1 MSNEI
6 CIVCSSD
13 KDLNGLI
20 ICTKCNSG
28 NLTIENRLN
37 RVIELLKTPE
47 SSDDIWFCV
56 GELEEIVKGLS
67 QKVGA

>member
-20 ICTKCNSG
+20 ICSECDG
-28 NLTIENRLN
+28 QNLSIEHRLN

-56 GELEEIVKGLS
+56 GELENIVKSLS